1 MEVKIMQGSTAFI
14 DSAKVMAKGQV
25 TIPADVRKALGV
37 GEGDRVSFV
46 VDGNNVR
53 LVNAAVFAMQ
63 MLQKELRGE
72 AQKIGITSDEDA
84 DKLIKEIRDED
95 SSDESID

>member
-1 MEVKIMQGSTAFI
+1 MQNSAPFI

-37 GEGDRVSFV
+37 AEGDRVSFV

-63 MLQKELRGE
+63 LLQGELKGE
-72 AQKIGITSDEDA
+72 TERTNLDSDDEI
-84 DKLIKEIRDED
+84 DKLVKEIRSER
-95 SSDESID
+95 

>member
-1 MEVKIMQGSTAFI
+1 MQGSTAFI

-63 MLQKELRGE
+63 MLQKELSGE
-72 AQKIGITSDEDA
+72 AKKIGITSDEDA
-84 DKLIKEIRDED
+84 DKLIKEIRDEG

>member
-46 VDGNNVR
+46 VDGNSVR

-84 DKLIKEIRDED
+84 DKLIKEIRDEGA
-95 SSDESID
+95 SDESID

>member
-1 MEVKIMQGSTAFI
+1 MQNSTAFI

-46 VDGNNVR
+46 R

-63 MLQKELRGE
+63 MLQKELDGE
-72 AQKIGITSDEDA
+72 AKKIGITSDEDA
-84 DKLIKEIRDED
+84 DKLIKEIRDEG

>member
-1 MEVKIMQGSTAFI
+1 MQNSAPFI

-37 GEGDRVSFV
+37 AEGDRVSFV

-63 MLQKELRGE
+63 LLQGELKGAAER
-72 AQKIGITSDEDA
+72 TNLDSDDEI
-84 DKLIKEIRDED
+84 DKLVKEIRSER
-95 SSDESID
+95 

>member
-1 MEVKIMQGSTAFI
+1 MQNSAPFI

-37 GEGDRVSFV
+37 AEGDRVSFV

-63 MLQKELRGE
+63 LLQGELKGE
-72 AQKIGITSDEDA
+72 AERTNLDSDNEI
-84 DKLIKEIRDED
+84 DKLVKEIRSER
-95 SSDESID
+95 

>member
-1 MEVKIMQGSTAFI
+1 MPERAYRS
-14 DSAKVMAKGQV
+14 
-25 TIPADVRKALGV
+25 IPADVRKALGV

-63 MLQKELRGE
+63 MLQKELGGE

-84 DKLIKEIRDED
+84 DKLIKEIRDD
-95 SSDESID
+95 GSSDESID